1 MPCDVII
8 KRRIIPM
15 RLSGIFRG
23 GGGGGVEAR
32 RPENSLENVFF
43 FVCFSSTYFTD
54 YRGDPM
60 VLLHRKLNIS
70 RVRGPTF
77 SRVGGPNAHFNRN
90 PYNVNVI
97 FQGGGGGPDT
107 LSPLRIST

>member
-1 MPCDVII
+1 
-8 KRRIIPM
+8 
-15 RLSGIFRG
+15 
-23 GGGGGVEAR
+23 
-32 RPENSLENVFF
+32 
-43 FVCFSSTYFTD
+43 
-54 YRGDPM
+54 M

-97 FQGGGGGPDT
+97 FQGGGSGHPIPTQDQHMIPLNKNSQYIFLLILACYLAIGLI
-107 LSPLRIST
+107 LSTGYVAHLHSDEGCDHDLARIREC

>member
-1 MPCDVII
+1 
-8 KRRIIPM
+8 
-15 RLSGIFRG
+15 
-23 GGGGGVEAR
+23 
-32 RPENSLENVFF
+32 
-43 FVCFSSTYFTD
+43 
-54 YRGDPM
+54 M